1 MGRCSTEN
9 FREKEVVNV
18 ADGRKLGYVGELE
31 FDVCDGRITA
41 IVIPGKAGFC
51 GLGAKESI
59 VIPWEKIER
68 IGEDVILV
76 NATSLLPPLGG
87 GCREKWK
94 SWRGNC

>member
-1 MGRCSTEN
+1 MGRCNTED

-18 ADGRKLGYVGELE
+18 ADGRKLGYVCELE
-31 FDVCDGRITA
+31 FDICDGRITA

-51 GLGAKESI
+51 GIGAKESI

-76 NATSLLPPLGG
+76 NACGFLPPPKDS
-87 GCREKWK
+87 CREKG
-94 SWRGNC
+94 RI

>member
-1 MGRCSTEN
+1 MGRCNTED

-51 GLGAKESI
+51 GIGVKESI

-76 NATSLLPPLGG
+76 NAHGCLPPP
-87 GCREKWK
+87 K
-94 SWRGNC
+94 SVGRDKGRI